1 MANINLCVVH
11 ASNVCSSRKEGVFSK
26 AFFNETEGLGM
37 WNQLVKKVVLANA
50 NYASSKRVLDLHGAY
65 WGNISWC

>member
-1 MANINLCVVH
+1 MQVMYAPLE
-11 ASNVCSSRKEGVFSK
+11 RKVFFSK
-26 AFFNETEGLGM
+26 GFFNEAEGLGM

-65 WGNISWC
+65 WGNISWS